1 MHRRPSPHALACLAL
16 SLAAAIPPLAAVALA
31 GCKPIDFSHQLA
43 PDAAYMPPTTFPCEL
58 NFDQNP
64 HRVLRGGKL
73 RLRNFASPAYPD
85 WEVNVMD
92 PSIATA
98 RFADGQ
104 LEISGLATGSTM
116 LVVHACGRMQTY
128 LFRVAPAASIAVQ
141 VPQLFGFPGAPV
153 ASTLN
158 AIAGT
163 TDTLQITYLAAEG
176 DVLNGV
182 GAASFSFEGGVS
194 PVAASGPPRYAVDG
208 VELELEP
215 LSFAG
220 AGRIKIRG
228 EFGVVSIDVPIVAQP
243 DALRIYPEIFSHL
256 HVAVTGSVGDDPV
269 AGVTANWEIQPVEH
283 LEATTPLTGVREIE
297 FHRKQDGSPAGPVT
311 ITARAGTA
319 STTLTLTL

>member
-1 MHRRPSPHALACLAL
+1 MHRRPSPPVLASLAL
-16 SLAAAIPPLAAVALA
+16 WLAATTPALA
-31 GCKPIDFSHQLA
+31 GMAIAGCVSPFPSPQVGL
-43 PDAAYMPPTTFPCEL
+43 DAGVMPPTTFPCEL
-58 NFDQNP
+58 NFDANS
-64 HRVLRGGKL
+64 HRILRGGKV

-85 WEVNVMD
+85 WEVNVTD

-98 RFADGQ
+98 RFAEGQ

-116 LVVHACGRMQTY
+116 LAVHGCGRTQTY

-182 GAASFSFEGGVS
+182 GAASLSFDGGVS
-194 PVAASGPPRYAVDG
+194 PVAASGPPRYTFDG
-208 VELELEP
+208 VELELVA

-220 AGRIKIRG
+220 AGGMKIRG
-228 EFGVVSIDVPIVAQP
+228 DFGVVSIDVPIVAQP
-243 DALRIYPEIFSHL
+243 DTLRIYPEVFSHL
-256 HVAVTGSVGDDPV
+256 HLAVTGSVGHDPV
-269 AGVTANWEIQPVEH
+269 AGVTANWEIQPIEH